1 MAYIK
6 YKELTRYFNFQKEVS
21 GDSLPKYV
29 KDYISDGEKILSSYI
44 TKKDYGIFT
53 DKKILLF
60 DQQSLIGSKEIHTIY
75 YGSISTFTIS
85 FRLNMVDMIIYLD
98 SGYPLRLRFVNLS
111 SEDKTKLRIL
121 YREMSEMI
129 ALNYNN

>member
-21 GDSLPKYV
+21 ASSLPKYV

>member
-6 YKELTRYFNFQKEVS
+6 YKELTRYFNFQKEVAEVT
-21 GDSLPKYV
+21 LPKYV
-29 KDYISDGEKILSSYI
+29 LDYINKEEKILSAFK

-53 DKKILLF
+53 NKKIVLF

-75 YGSISTFTIS
+75 YGSISTFSIS
-85 FRLNMVDMIIYLD
+85 FRLNLVDMIIYLN

-111 SEDKTKLRIL
+111 SEDKTKIRIL
-121 YREMSEMI
+121 YKEMSDAIE
-129 ALNYNN
+129 LNNSK